1 MRMGPGNLERRA
13 YPRAGRSV
21 DRLGRQ
27 ARFRQVVSDV
37 SALSPDFKD
46 KRSAKAAAADRV
58 F

>member
-1 MRMGPGNLERRA
+1 V
-13 YPRAGRSV
+13 S
-21 DRLGRQ
+21 RLGRQ
-27 ARFRQVVSDV
+27 ARFRQVVSDL